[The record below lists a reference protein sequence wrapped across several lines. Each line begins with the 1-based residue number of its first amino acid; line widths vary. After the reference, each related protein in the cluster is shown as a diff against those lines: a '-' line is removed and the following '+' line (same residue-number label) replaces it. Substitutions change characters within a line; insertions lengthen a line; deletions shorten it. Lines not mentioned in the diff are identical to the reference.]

1 MMPFEVSCGN
11 FKCCNKFLFYST
23 FHVSIFFYPKDIPVP
38 VFASSF
44 IFFNAHYFLY
54 RHAKKKKEE
63 RNTRNLEKNAVMGSV
78 YISSHVSRSFEV
90 FVSLLHIL
98 SERPF
103 SV

>member
-1 MMPFEVSCGN
+1 MVTSNAVTSFCSTVHFMFPF
-11 FKCCNKFLFYST
+11 
-23 FHVSIFFYPKDIPVP
+23 FFYPKDIPVP

-54 RHAKKKKEE
+54 RHAKKKKKKEE

-78 YISSHVSRSFEV
+78 YISSHVSISFEV